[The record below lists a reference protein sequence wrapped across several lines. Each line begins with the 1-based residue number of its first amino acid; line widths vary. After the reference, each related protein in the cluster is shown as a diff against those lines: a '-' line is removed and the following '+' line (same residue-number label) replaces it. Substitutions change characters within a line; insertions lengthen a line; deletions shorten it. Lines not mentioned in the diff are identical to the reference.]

1 MATVSVLGLGNMGS
15 ALARAFLSRGHQV
28 TVWNRTANRVEPLR
42 EAGAAVATTARAAV
56 EASPLVV
63 VCMMRY
69 LDIEEHLG
77 DVDASTALQGRTLV
91 NLMLG
96 TAAEAQSMAAWAQG
110 RGAAYLDGAVP
121 VFPGDIGLAG
131 TSVAFAGDPGA
142 WELHQETLASLGGR
156 NEFVTGGVSGP
167 NGLENALS
175 VWFLHAV
182 LLSLLEAA
190 ATARALGL
198 SQAAIES
205 RAQEVLEVLSR
216 GIPAVWD
223 DLAAERWV
231 DVQATLDVHLA
242 ALATARVDAT
252 DAGCRSGT
260 LNAAMALLEDA
271 VEAGLAGGNLAA
283 LAAWLQGGRL
293 NDVVRPWPP
302 V

>member
-1 MATVSVLGLGNMGS
+1 MTNVSVLGLGNMGS
-15 ALARAFLSRGHQV
+15 ALAHAFLERGHRV
-28 TVWNRTANRVEPLR
+28 TVWNRTANRVELLR

-77 DVDASTALQGRTLV
+77 DGDASTALEGRTLV

-96 TAAEAQSMAAWAQG
+96 TAAEARSMEVWAQG
-110 RGAAYLDGAVP
+110 RGAAYLDGAIP

-131 TSVAFAGDPGA
+131 TSLAFAGNAAA
-142 WELHQETLASLGGR
+142 WELHRETLASLGGR
-156 NEFVTGGVSGP
+156 NEFVTGDVSGP
-167 NGLENALS
+167 NALENALS
-175 VWFLHAV
+175 VWFLHAA

-205 RAQEVLEVLSR
+205 RAAEVLEVLGR

-223 DLAAERWV
+223 DVAAERWV
-231 DVQATLDVHLA
+231 NTQATLDVHLA
-242 ALATARVDAT
+242 ALATARVDAR

-260 LNAAMALLEDA
+260 LDSAMALLEDA
-271 VEAGLAGGNLAA
+271 VEAGLAGGNLAS
-283 LAAWLQGGRL
+283 LSAWLQYGRRS
-293 NDVVRPWPP
+293 DVALPRTP

>member
-1 MATVSVLGLGNMGS
+1 MAAVSVLGLGNMGS
-15 ALARAFLSRGHQV
+15 ALARAFLARGHHV

-42 EAGAAVATTARAAV
+42 GAGAAVAPTARAAV

-77 DVDASTALQGRTLV
+77 TVDASSALQGRTLV

-96 TAAEAQSMAAWAQG
+96 TAAEARSMEAWAQG
-110 RGAAYLDGAVP
+110 RGAAYLDGAIP
-121 VFPGDIGLAG
+121 VFPGDVGLAG
-131 TSVAFAGDPGA
+131 TAVAFAGDAGA
-142 WELHQETLASLGGR
+142 WEMHRETLASLGGR
-156 NEFVTGGVSGP
+156 NEFFTGEVSGP
-167 NGLENALS
+167 NVLENALS
-175 VWFLHAV
+175 VWFLHAAI
-182 LLSLLEAA
+182 LSLIEAA

-198 SQAAIES
+198 SQAAIAS
-205 RAQEVLEVLSR
+205 RVSEVLEVLGR

-231 DVQATLDVHLA
+231 DAQATLDVHLA
-242 ALATARVDAT
+242 ALATARVDAR

-260 LNAAMALLEDA
+260 LESAMALLEDA
-271 VEAGLAGGNLAA
+271 VEAGLAGGNLAR
-283 LAAWLQGGRL
+283 LAAWLQGGGSDDRES
-293 NDVVRPWPP
+293 WTP

>member
-1 MATVSVLGLGNMGS
+1 MAAVSVLGLGNMGS
-15 ALARAFLSRGHQV
+15 ALARAFLARGHHV

-42 EAGAAVATTARAAV
+42 GAGAAVAPTALAAV

-77 DVDASTALQGRTLV
+77 TVDASSALQGRTLV

-96 TAAEAQSMAAWAQG
+96 TAAEARSMEAWAQG
-110 RGAAYLDGAVP
+110 RGAAYLDGAIP
-121 VFPGDIGLAG
+121 VFPGDVGLAG
-131 TSVAFAGDPGA
+131 TAVAFAGDAGA
-142 WELHQETLASLGGR
+142 WEMHRETLASLGGR
-156 NEFVTGGVSGP
+156 NEFFTGEVSGP
-167 NGLENALS
+167 NVLENALS
-175 VWFLHAV
+175 VWFLHAAI
-182 LLSLLEAA
+182 LSLIEAA

-198 SQAAIES
+198 SQAAIAS
-205 RAQEVLEVLSR
+205 RVSEVLEVLGR

-231 DVQATLDVHLA
+231 DAQATLDVHLA
-242 ALATARVDAT
+242 ALATARVDAR

-260 LNAAMALLEDA
+260 LESAMALLEDA
-271 VEAGLAGGNLAA
+271 VEAGLAGGNLAR
-283 LAAWLQGGRL
+283 LAAWLQGGGSDDRES
-293 NDVVRPWPP
+293 WTP

>member
-15 ALARAFLSRGHQV
+15 ALAHAFLARGHQA
-28 TVWNRTANRVEPLR
+28 TVWNRTASRMEPLR
-42 EAGAAVATTARAAV
+42 AAGATVATTARAAV

-77 DVDASTALQGRTLV
+77 SVDASTALEGRTLV

-96 TAAEAQSMAAWAQG
+96 TAAEARRMEDWAHA
-110 RGAAYLDGAVP
+110 RGATYLDGAIP
-121 VFPGDIGLAG
+121 VFPGDIGLAR
-131 TSVAFAGDPGA
+131 TSVAFAGDAGA
-142 WELHQETLASLGGR
+142 WEMHQESLASLGGR

-167 NGLENALS
+167 NVLENALS
-175 VWFLHAV
+175 VWFLHAA

-198 SQAAIES
+198 SQATIES
-205 RAQEVLEVLSR
+205 HAREVLEVLSR

-231 DVQATLDVHLA
+231 DAQATLDVHLA
-242 ALATARVDAT
+242 ALATARVDAR

-260 LNAAMALLEDA
+260 LDSAMTLLEEA
-271 VEAGLAGGNLAA
+271 VEAGLAGGNLAV
-283 LAAWLQGGRL
+283 LASWLQRGGSAARG
-293 NDVVRPWPP
+293 D
-302 V
+302 

>member
-1 MATVSVLGLGNMGS
+1 MAAVSVLGLGNMGS
-15 ALARAFLSRGHQV
+15 ALARAFLARGHHV

-42 EAGAAVATTARAAV
+42 GAGAAVAPTARAAV

-77 DVDASTALQGRTLV
+77 TVDASSALQGRTLV

-96 TAAEAQSMAAWAQG
+96 TAAEARSMEAWAQG
-110 RGAAYLDGAVP
+110 RGAAYLDGAIP
-121 VFPGDIGLAG
+121 VFPGDVGLAG
-131 TSVAFAGDPGA
+131 TAVAFAGDAGA
-142 WELHQETLASLGGR
+142 WEMHRETLASLGGR
-156 NEFVTGGVSGP
+156 NEFFTGEVSGP
-167 NGLENALS
+167 NVLENALS
-175 VWFLHAV
+175 VWFLHAAI
-182 LLSLLEAA
+182 LSLIEAA

-198 SQAAIES
+198 SQAAIAS
-205 RAQEVLEVLSR
+205 RVSEVLEVLGR

-231 DVQATLDVHLA
+231 DAQATLDVHLA
-242 ALATARVDAT
+242 ALATARVDAR

-260 LNAAMALLEDA
+260 LDSAVALLEDA
-271 VEAGLAGGNLAA
+271 VEAGLAGGNLAR
-283 LAAWLQGGRL
+283 LAAWLQGGGSDDRES
-293 NDVVRPWPP
+293 WTP